1 MEENLTEDP
10 RDVSHPSLDPSLK
23 SCQKLSQQKG
33 GCRKPFLKK
42 GNKEKRLSYT
52 KLQKKRAE
60 NHSMY

>member
-1 MEENLTEDP
+1 MEENLTEDL

-23 SCQKLSQQKG
+23 SCQKLSHQKG

-52 KLQKKRAE
+52 KLQEKRAE
-60 NHSMY
+60 NHSS